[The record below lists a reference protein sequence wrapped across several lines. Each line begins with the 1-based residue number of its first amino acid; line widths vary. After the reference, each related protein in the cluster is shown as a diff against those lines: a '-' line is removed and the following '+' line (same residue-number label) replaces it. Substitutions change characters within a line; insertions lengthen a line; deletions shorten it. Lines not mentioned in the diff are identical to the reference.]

1 MLDGWI
7 INAWIRHNNHY
18 VIDNSGV
25 GFQAKMDRLYNVVA
39 LNVGTPGAKQF
50 MKKYLLEGSFT
61 EASIPTNANV
71 SYVAFTEK
79 FDYIIAEEHSE
90 LRWLKEK
97 TDSDGSK
104 SWCSVKR
111 YLSLE
116 HEERREVKK
125 KMSEDMYL
133 DYLKSVDPIRDT
145 IHKKFIYFVTRNQPY
160 MIESFEHE
168 GKTVNLLKIET
179 DVHDHT
185 TQVPEW
191 IKIGKDV
198 TEDPKYF
205 NHNIAL
211 KH

>member
-1 MLDGWI
+1 
-7 INAWIRHNNHY
+7 
-18 VIDNSGV
+18 
-25 GFQAKMDRLYNVVA
+25 
-39 LNVGTPGAKQF
+39 
-50 MKKYLLEGSFT
+50 
-61 EASIPTNANV
+61 
-71 SYVAFTEK
+71 
-79 FDYIIAEEHSE
+79 
-90 LRWLKEK
+90 
-97 TDSDGSK
+97 
-104 SWCSVKR
+104 
-111 YLSLE
+111 
-116 HEERREVKK
+116 
-125 KMSEDMYL
+125 MSEDMYL
-133 DYLKSVDPIRDT
+133 DYLKSCDPTRDA